1 MRWIIFTLILAAFW
15 SCRKKELNEPTHVD
29 ITVDI
34 NRSLSSEGHLQ
45 FNNGYIRLASFSV
58 EGVRQEG
65 PEVELSKEFE
75 TGNLHYF
82 SSSNPV
88 SNLELDI
95 PQGNYTD
102 LDISFNTFDDTDDP
116 TIMVKGTYINQ
127 SSQSFPVQ
135 FEFLSSEYFS
145 INSESDD
152 GSSVI
157 ELDKDI
163 YSSALITLDPI
174 YWFDLIST
182 SAWDNA
188 DLVEINGVMTILINE
203 SNNSAIYD
211 NVADRIDEQASSVF
225 SN

>member
-1 MRWIIFTLILAAFW
+1 MRFILIILILAFSW
-15 SCRKKELNEPTHVD
+15 GCGKKELNEPTDVD
-29 ITVDI
+29 ITIDI
-34 NRSLSSEGHLQ
+34 NRSPSSEGHLQ
-45 FNNGYIRLASFSV
+45 FHDGYIRLASFSV

-65 PEVELSKEFE
+65 AEVELSKEFE
-75 TGNLHYF
+75 SGNLHYF
-82 SSSNPV
+82 SPSNPV
-88 SNLELDI
+88 SNLNIEI

-102 LDISFNTFDDTDDP
+102 LNIAFNTFDDTDDP
-116 TIMVKGTYINQ
+116 TILVEGTYTNESNQ
-127 SSQSFPVQ
+127 NFPII

-152 GSSVI
+152 SNSVI

-163 YSSALITLDPI
+163 YSSAFITLDPI

-182 SAWDNA
+182 NAWDNA
-188 DLVEINGVMTILINE
+188 DLVEINGDMTILINE

-211 NVADRIDEQASSVF
+211 NVADRIDEQTSSVF